1 MKRIATRR
9 ETMERQQKMR
19 SLWRIA
25 ELGVILAVCC
35 AILHAQGRPNEYQ
48 VKAVYLYNFTRFVEW
63 PAADAGAEGPF
74 AICVLGDDP
83 FGTALDSTVAGETV
97 RGRNVVARR
106 VGKAED
112 ARICRILY
120 VSSSEDGKWKEIL
133 TALGKSSVLTVSDM
147 PKFSE
152 RGGMIEF
159 VAKGDKVRFEVNLT
173 NTTEAGLTLS
183 SDLLKVAVGVKGN
196 AHPGD

>member
-1 MKRIATRR
+1 MRRSGRIRAGG
-9 ETMERQQKMR
+9 
-19 SLWRIA
+19 RIA
-25 ELGVILAVCC
+25 EIGAIAAVFCTILQ
-35 AILHAQGRPNEYQ
+35 AQGRPNEYQ
-48 VKAVYLYNFTRFVEW
+48 VKAAYLYNFTRFVEW
-63 PAADAGAEGPF
+63 PAQTDAGPNGPF
-74 AICVLGDDP
+74 AICVLGEDP
-83 FGTALDSTVAGETV
+83 FGKALDATVAGETV
-97 RGRNVVARR
+97 GGRSVVAMR

-120 VSSSEDGKWKEIL
+120 VSASEDGRWKEIL
-133 TALGKSSVLTVSDM
+133 TTLGKSSVLTVSDM

-159 VAKGDKVRFEVNLT
+159 VAKGDKVRFEVNLR
-173 NTTEAGLTLS
+173 NATEAGLILS

>member
-1 MKRIATRR
+1 MKGITTGRK
-9 ETMERQQKMR
+9 TMSWQQKMR

-63 PAADAGAEGPF
+63 PAADAGAGPF

-83 FGTALDSTVAGETV
+83 FGKALDSTVAGETV
-97 RGRNVVARR
+97 GGRNVVALR

-133 TALGKSSVLTVSDM
+133 TTLGRSSVLTVSDI

-173 NTTEAGLTLS
+173 NTAEAGLTLS
-183 SDLLKVAVGVKGN
+183 SDLLKVAAGVKGN